1 MPAAFFDFFRK
12 VVLKSTDGVTV
23 ETEIE
28 ADSFT
33 DELNIIRGNGVA
45 FNGDNATDTFSIDV
59 DYTLDI
65 PLGTTDLVLTDVNSG
80 TSTVQLIEGNN
91 IQLTRISANE
101 LRIDGADLTV
111 SITAISL
118 TNPMRITSG
127 SVHGL
132 ANGAS
137 ITIQDVVGTTE
148 LNGNSYFVSVISST
162 EFDLYTDSARTV
174 AVDGTT
180 GFTAYTSGGSIQIE
194 NTATLAALLDVEI
207 TSLLTNQVLNYNG
220 TDWVNTAS
228 LTLTNV
234 DADIDTDSITAK
246 ASLNINSAA
255 GQAVSVTNGS
265 DFIRLQHDTGN
276 VTVTTAGAVSING
289 STITIGDGTNTIDI
303 PNNTTVDLTGVTVTG
318 AAFDLT
324 GDLTGNV
331 EGDVTGDVYSQD
343 GLVKILENGTDGSDA
358 TFTGNASTATQLETA
373 RTITIDS
380 GFMTAP
386 AVAFDGTVDIIL
398 APEIDNNAVLLGTKT
413 SGNYVASITGTA
425 NQIELVNSVDPV
437 DPTVGETID
446 LTLSLSPTL
455 VVPGSLTVTT
465 DLIVNGTTTT
475 VNTTDLVVTDNTIML
490 NKDEV
495 GAGVT
500 AGSSGIEVER
510 GSANNARWIWDETN
524 DTWTSELYDGAAWSA
539 TSITASEFI
548 GPLTGQI
555 TGNLIG
561 NVLSEDGLVTVL
573 ENGTDGSDAVFTG
586 DVTGDVTGNADT
598 ATALATAIEISLFGE
613 VTGATTTD
621 VDGSGNI
628 TIANTAI
635 TDFDERAQDAA
646 AALFTNASGDHGGVS
661 VTYDNPNNKLII
673 DVADPVITI
682 DGSVDGS
689 ATMTDLGNVT
699 ISVTP
704 ANNAVVLGTH
714 TTGDYIQNLIAG
726 TGITVDVAA
735 GEGHTPTVTAENI
748 PNASLDNS
756 TITLTDSLPTPGVQN
771 VDLGDTITFVPVAPI
786 EATVAATNTV
796 NIGHGTS
803 GVIADTYGGS
813 DTLATF
819 VVDAEG
825 HITSAV
831 SNNMPSPT
839 FTFIADGTNGGV
851 TGSATQSKLGDVT
864 LTTTL
869 SALMT
874 NITDVDYTAGVNA
887 VLNDGDVLVYD
898 ASAGNKWV
906 PVALPGGAS
915 APTLQAVTTS
925 GATTNVAIETN
936 GITTPSVTADG
947 PTLGISGGTV
957 SFDGNIDATGSG
969 VGVINANEFTGPIKG
984 NVTSTDGNDTL
995 LIDAANAEIDYANVI
1010 NGPIVPEHT
1019 QFFLASTA
1027 PAGGNVAGSDY
1038 IGTGNSANDPEL
1050 GLWTE
1055 VTFANRVANGFG
1067 PGSTTYDPTLTGITY
1082 SASAFRGFEQGS
1094 TYDIEV
1100 TLIPVYNNV
1109 TIARAEDYI
1118 LTAKSSLTTL
1128 TRDKAR
1134 SFVEPSIDKGS
1145 SIKMRI
1151 VATFENTTASS
1162 NTVEVFTDAGQQG
1175 IDYYIAEAYIKIKK
1189 LV

>member
-194 NTATLAALLDVEI
+194 NTATLEALLDVEI

-246 ASLNINSAA
+246 TSLDINSAA

-303 PNNTTVDLTGVTVTG
+303 PDNTTVDLTGVTVTG

-324 GDLTGNV
+324 GDVTGNV
-331 EGDVTGDVYSQD
+331 EGDVTGDVYASN
-343 GLVKILENGTDGSDA
+343 GTSKILENGTDGTDA
-358 TFTGNASTATQLETA
+358 TFTGNAATATALA
-373 RTITIDS
+373 DPRTITINS

-386 AVAFDGTVDIIL
+386 AVSFDGTADIIL

-413 SGNYVASITGTA
+413 SGNYVATVTGTA
-425 NQIELVNSVDPV
+425 NQIDLVNSVDPN
-437 DPTVGETID
+437 DPITGETID

-490 NKDEV
+490 NKDEA

-500 AGSSGIEVER
+500 AGSSGIEIER

-524 DTWTSELYDGAAWSA
+524 DTWTSELYDGAAWAA

-573 ENGTDGSDAVFTG
+573 ENGTDGSNATFTG
-586 DVTGDVTGNADT
+586 DVTGNVTGNADT
-598 ATALATAIEISLFGE
+598 ATALNSAIEVSLFGE

-628 TIANTAI
+628 IIANTAI
-635 TDFDERAQDAA
+635 TGFDERVQDAA
-646 AALFTNASGDHGGVS
+646 ALLFSNATHTGVTT
-661 VTYDNPNNKLII
+661 TYDDGASSITI
-673 DVADPVITI
+673 DVNDPVITI

-699 ISVTP
+699 ITVTP
-704 ANNAVVLGTH
+704 ANDSITLGTH
-714 TTGDYIQNLIAG
+714 TAGNYVESLVAG
-726 TGITVDVAA
+726 TGITLTNNT
-735 GEGHTPTVTAENI
+735 GETATPTITAENI

-756 TITLTDSLPTPGVQN
+756 IITITDSQGTPNTQDVA
-771 VDLGDTITFVPVAPI
+771 LGETITFVPAAPI
-786 EATVAATNTV
+786 EIAVSATNTV
-796 NIGHGTS
+796 NIGHVTS
-803 GVIADTYGGS
+803 GVIDDTYGS
-813 DTLATF
+813 ATAIPSF
-819 VVDAEG
+819 VVDEYG
-825 HITSAV
+825 HITSAIDNV
-831 SNNMPSPT
+831 LPSPT
-839 FTFIADGTNGGV
+839 ITLLASANGGV
-851 TGSATQSKLGDVT
+851 NGAVT
-864 LTTTL
+864 LSELSDGNITTTL
-869 SALMT
+869 AAAMT
-874 NITDVDYTAGVNA
+874 NISDVNYAGGVNGS
-887 VLNDGDVLVYD
+887 LLDGDVLVR
-898 ASAGNKWV
+898 SGSSWI

-915 APTLQAVTTS
+915 APTLQAVTAS
-925 GATTNVAIETN
+925 GATTSLAIET
-936 GITTPSVTADG
+936 GGLTTPSITADG
-947 PTLGISGGTV
+947 PTLAISGGTV
-957 SFDGNIDATGSG
+957 TFNGSIDATAASTS
-969 VGVINANEFTGPIKG
+969 ISATEFSGPIKG

-995 LIDAANAEIDYANVI
+995 LVDAANAQIDYANVI
-1010 NGPIVPEHT
+1010 NGPSIPEHT
-1019 QFFLASTA
+1019 EFYLQSTA
-1027 PAGGNVAGSDY
+1027 PVGLASGSDY
-1038 IGTGNSANDPEL
+1038 IGTGNAIDSNL

-1055 VTFANRVANGFG
+1055 VTFANRTGNGFG
-1067 PGSTTYDPTLTGITY
+1067 PGSATYNPTLTGISY
-1082 SASAFRGFEQGS
+1082 SNSAFRGFEQGS
-1094 TYDIEV
+1094 TYEIDV
-1100 TLIPVYNNV
+1100 TLIPSYNNIS
-1109 TIARAEDYI
+1109 IASVDQYI
-1118 LTAKSSLTTL
+1118 MSAKDSSTVLTKDVSSGY
-1128 TRDKAR
+1128 
-1134 SFVEPSIDKGS
+1134 VESSIDQGT
-1145 SIKMRI
+1145 SIKLHI
-1151 VATFENTTASS
+1151 VATFENSTASS
-1162 NTVEVFTDAGQQG
+1162 NIVEILSDRSPQDPNYF
-1175 IDYYIAEAYIKIKK
+1175 IAQAFCKIRKII
-1189 LV
+1189 

>member
-91 IQLTRISANE
+91 IQLTRISASE

-111 SITAISL
+111 SITNINL
-118 TNPMRITSG
+118 INPIRITSG

-137 ITIQDVVGTTE
+137 ITIQDVAGTIE

-162 EFDLYTDSARTV
+162 EFDLYTDSARTI

-180 GFTAYTSGGSIQIE
+180 GFTAYASGGSIQIE
-194 NTATLAALLDVEI
+194 NTATLEAFLDVEI
-207 TSLLTNQVLNYNG
+207 TSLLTDQVLNYNG

-246 ASLNINSAA
+246 TNLDINSAA
-255 GQAVSVTNGS
+255 GQAVSITNGS

-276 VTVTTAGAVSING
+276 VTVDTAGAVSVNG
-289 STITIGDGTNTIDI
+289 ATITIGDGTNAIDI
-303 PNNTTVDLTGVTVTG
+303 PDGTSVDLTGVTVTG

-324 GDLTGNV
+324 GDVTGNV
-331 EGDVTGDVYSQD
+331 EGDVTGDIYASN
-343 GLVKILENGTDGSDA
+343 GTSKILENGTDGTDA
-358 TFTGNASTATQLETA
+358 TFTGNAATATALA
-373 RTITIDS
+373 DPRTITINS

-386 AVAFDGTVDIIL
+386 AVAFDGTADIIL

-413 SGNYVASITGTA
+413 SGNYVATVTGTA
-425 NQIELVNSVDPV
+425 NQIDLVNSVDPA
-437 DPTVGETID
+437 DPITGETID

-490 NKDEV
+490 NKDEA

-500 AGSSGIEVER
+500 AGSSGIEIER
-510 GSANNARWIWDETN
+510 GSANNARWVWDEPN
-524 DTWTSELYDGAAWSA
+524 DTWTSELWNGVTWAA

-573 ENGTDGSDAVFTG
+573 ENGTDGSNATFTG

-598 ATALATAIEISLFGE
+598 ATALNSAIEVSLFGE

-628 TIANTAI
+628 IIANTAI
-635 TDFDERAQDAA
+635 TGFDERVQDAA
-646 AALFTNASGDHGGVS
+646 ALLFSNATHTGVTT
-661 VTYDNPNNKLII
+661 TYDDGASSITI
-673 DVADPVITI
+673 DVNDPVITI
-682 DGSVDGS
+682 DGAVDGS
-689 ATMTDLGNVT
+689 ATMTDLGDVT
-699 ISVTP
+699 ITVTP
-704 ANNAVVLGTH
+704 ANDSITLGTH
-714 TTGDYIQNLIAG
+714 TSGNYVESLVAG
-726 TGITVDVAA
+726 TGITLTNNT
-735 GEGHTPTVTAENI
+735 GETATPTITAENI

-756 TITLTDSLPTPGVQN
+756 VITITDSQGTPNTQDVA
-771 VDLGDTITFVPVAPI
+771 LGDTITFVPAAPI
-786 EATVAATNTV
+786 EIAVSATNSV
-796 NIGHGTS
+796 NVGHGTS
-803 GVIADTYGGS
+803 GVVDDTYGGAAAIPS
-813 DTLATF
+813 F
-819 VVDAEG
+819 VVDEYG
-825 HITSAV
+825 HITSAIDNV
-831 SNNMPSPT
+831 LPSPT
-839 FTFIADGTNGGV
+839 ITLLASANGGV
-851 TGSATQSKLGDVT
+851 NGAVT
-864 LTTTL
+864 LSELADGNITTTL
-869 SALMT
+869 AAALT
-874 NITDVDYTAGVNA
+874 NITDIDYTAGVNG
-887 VLNDGDVLVYD
+887 VLNDGDVLIYD
-898 ASAGNKWV
+898 SVQTKWK
-906 PVALPGGAS
+906 PFALPGGAS
-915 APTLQAVTTS
+915 APTLQAVTAS
-925 GATTNVAIETN
+925 GATTSLSIET
-936 GITTPSVTADG
+936 GGLTTPSITADG
-947 PTLGISGGTV
+947 PTLTISGGTV
-957 SFDGNIDATGSG
+957 TFDGSIDATAASTS
-969 VGVINANEFTGPIKG
+969 ISATEFSGPIKG

-995 LIDAANAEIDYANVI
+995 LVDAANAQIDYANVI
-1010 NGPIVPEHT
+1010 NGPSIPERT
-1019 QFFLASTA
+1019 EFYLQSTA
-1027 PAGGNVAGSDY
+1027 PAGAAPGSDY
-1038 IGTGNSANDPEL
+1038 IGTGNSFDLNL

-1067 PGSTTYDPTLTGITY
+1067 PGSATYDPTLTGITY
-1082 SASAFRGFEQGS
+1082 SQSGFRGFEQGS
-1094 TYDIEV
+1094 TYEIDV
-1100 TLIPVYNNV
+1100 TLIPSYSSI
-1109 TIARAEDYI
+1109 TIASVDQYI
-1118 LTAKSSLTTL
+1118 MSAKDVSTVLTKDVSTGY
-1128 TRDKAR
+1128 
-1134 SFVEPSIDKGS
+1134 VEPSIDQGT
-1145 SIKMRI
+1145 SIKLHM
-1151 VATFENTTASS
+1151 VATFENSNASS
-1162 NTVEVFTDAGQQG
+1162 NIVEILSDRSQQ
-1175 IDYYIAEAYIKIKK
+1175 DPNYFIAQAYCKIRKI
-1189 LV
+1189 V